1 MLRTFQRPMANKSSC
16 HADNKPSGCGPDPPL
31 LGEATLILHATYQ
44 NIQFILCKLIES
56 NPFFFCFWSNVNQTI
71 SLVPFVLYRKF
82 QSLPFF
88 IIKWVKL
95 WVLR

>member
-44 NIQFILCKLIES
+44 NI
-56 NPFFFCFWSNVNQTI
+56 
-71 SLVPFVLYRKF
+71 
-82 QSLPFF
+82 
-88 IIKWVKL
+88 
-95 WVLR
+95 